1 VRRWPACVTPVIG
14 DCRRGRWGRS
24 CKALPSFVKASCGIL
39 PGHGP
44 ERAEGGPSMHDDVP
58 TVFPDPDAA
67 RRRRT
72 STALVAG
79 AVVAGFFLA
88 GLGVAFA
95 RTNPTHSTRLLSSP
109 AAVTPAQATTPA
121 TPGQTAPAAPDP
133 NGGPGRRFGHGGGPF
148 GGKLFGL
155 GGFGHGFGR
164 FGGLHGEF
172 TIKKPDGSGYETVA
186 TQTGEVTA
194 VSPSSITV
202 KSEDGFSRTYSVDEN
217 TVVGSGRDGIG
228 NVKTGDTVNVAGI
241 VDAGKASAAAILDS
255 TGLGKIGQHWGFP
268 GHK

>member
-1 VRRWPACVTPVIG
+1 
-14 DCRRGRWGRS
+14 
-24 CKALPSFVKASCGIL
+24 
-39 PGHGP
+39 
-44 ERAEGGPSMHDDVP
+44 MQDVP
-58 TVFPDPDAA
+58 TVFPDPDAG

-72 STALVAG
+72 SRVLVTG

-95 RTNPTHSTRLLSSP
+95 RTNPTHSTRLLASP
-109 AAVTPAQATTPA
+109 AAVTPTQATTPA
-121 TPGQTAPAAPDP
+121 TPGQTAPVAPDP
-133 NGGPGRRFGHGGGPF
+133 NGWPGRRFGHGGGPF
-148 GGKLFGL
+148 GGKLFGF
-155 GGFGHGFGR
+155 GGHGFGR

-172 TIKKPDGSGYETVA
+172 TIKKPDGSGFQTVA

-228 NVKTGDTVNVAGI
+228 SVKTGDTVNIAGI
-241 VDAGKASAAAILDS
+241 VDNGKAAAAAVMDS
-255 TGLGKIGQHWGFP
+255 TSLGNIAGHWGFP
-268 GHK
+268 KHK